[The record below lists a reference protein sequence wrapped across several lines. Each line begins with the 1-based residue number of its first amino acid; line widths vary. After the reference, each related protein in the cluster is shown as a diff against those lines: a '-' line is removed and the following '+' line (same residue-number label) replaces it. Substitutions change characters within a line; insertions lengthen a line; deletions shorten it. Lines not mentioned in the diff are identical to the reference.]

1 MSYDLPSYHWHTG
14 IGGPNQ
20 NAHQTSIRSLPKD
33 VSRTL
38 VWEESIQN
46 LNADEI
52 TYLISPEHH
61 VSNTCYDDDVTF

>member
-52 TYLISPEHH
+52 I
-61 VSNTCYDDDVTF
+61 